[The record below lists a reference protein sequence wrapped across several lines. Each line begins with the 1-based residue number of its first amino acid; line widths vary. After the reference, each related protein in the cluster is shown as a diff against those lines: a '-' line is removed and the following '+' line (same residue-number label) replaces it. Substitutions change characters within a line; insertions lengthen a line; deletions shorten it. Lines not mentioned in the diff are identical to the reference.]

1 MKPLM
6 IDIYV
11 EKSRRILSLSDDI
24 IEIKPRIISQTT
36 NKSGYLG
43 KVFECENGTIN
54 IFGFPALYKGDD
66 GLPALYCIGILDT
79 SIDPLF
85 LVKGEAEGFLDN
97 LYELV
102 LKYNE
107 SLGYNNTPARFVVE
121 EGLF

>member
-6 IDIYV
+6 IDICV
-11 EKSRRILSLSDDI
+11 EKSRRILSLSDVI
-24 IEIKPRIISQTT
+24 IEIKPRIISQVT
-36 NKSGYLG
+36 NKSGYIG

-66 GLPALYCIGILDT
+66 GLPALYIIDMT
-79 SIDPLF
+79 DSSIDPLI
-85 LVKGEAEGFLDN
+85 LTKGEAEVFLDN
-97 LYELV
+97 LHELV

-107 SLGYNNTPARFVVE
+107 SLGHSNTPARFVVE